1 MKLRPRLAPLYEWPA
16 CFNTYY
22 DKMGLLSPHG
32 GPSNITTQGRQG
44 ECVEYVLGVYILHDV
59 VWDGVGYQEKEIL

>member
-1 MKLRPRLAPLYEWPA
+1 
-16 CFNTYY
+16 
-22 DKMGLLSPHG
+22 MGLLSPHG